1 MKGLHS
7 ELDTTRS
14 ILIKHLVQVEA
25 VVFVQMYSPP
35 FVKWYNCSWTK
46 SKVEEMSKECVGTST
61 SPEHAISPST
71 QLFTVSAMNKGKG
84 ALEVN

>member
-1 MKGLHS
+1 
-7 ELDTTRS
+7 
-14 ILIKHLVQVEA
+14 
-25 VVFVQMYSPP
+25 
-35 FVKWYNCSWTK
+35 
-46 SKVEEMSKECVGTST
+46 MSKECVGTST